1 MTIWQRRVWFLIF
14 LKINRQFFKIQLNVI
29 ELNLNDLNSLTIWQ
43 RCVYCSRCDKR
54 RKRRR
59 RSLFWAPKK
68 IWIFFLFWT
77 FFFLKKIKV
86 ARIAPFADAFCSA
99 EATNLFTW
107 SAGRWNDLV
116 VKKRECGEKWAQ
128 SLSICI
134 SIGWLKKENKNKRI
148 WMNGSRWKVID
159 GSMKRDD
166 LMNEWLA
173 GRISSSFDVRR
184 KVGAACREKNG
195 RCGSRRE
202 SSGVDRPP
210 LSMIWF
216 IFVLMRWNLIE
227 LMWPSG
233 NAVY

>member
-1 MTIWQRRVWFLIF
+1 M
-14 LKINRQFFKIQLNVI
+14 
-29 ELNLNDLNSLTIWQ
+29 TIWQ

-59 RSLFWAPKK
+59 RSFFGRQKK
-68 IWIFFLFWT
+68 FEFFFLFWN
-77 FFFLKKIKV
+77 FFKKKNRKNKSCAYRSICRRFLLRRGDKFIHVERGPLKWFGRQKRENVEKNGLKV
-86 ARIAPFADAFCSA
+86 CRFASQ
-99 EATNLFTW
+99 
-107 SAGRWNDLV
+107 SAG
-116 VKKRECGEKWAQ
+116 KKKQ
-128 SLSICI
+128 
-134 SIGWLKKENKNKRI
+134 KQNKNKNKRI